1 MALMQ
6 AIKMSLKSIIDN
18 KLRSFLTMLGIV
30 IGVMSVIGLVSL
42 GQGATEG
49 VTSQIKSMG
58 SNLIMVSIMGRGMDT
73 SLSYDKAMSIGD
85 SPYISQISPIMSA
98 NAYAKYGDKS
108 YEESING
115 VNENYMSLRNL
126 KLAEGRFILSIDN
139 DMRQKVAVIGSNVAS
154 DLFGFTD
161 PLGKTIQ
168 LDGNNFTVVG
178 VLASGG
184 SSISNSYDDSI
195 FIPIKTMFVFQRNRG
210 ITQIYLSAT
219 EEQYVNIAQYHVEN
233 MLNTIFKGDTNAY
246 RILNQSDLLST
257 VNSVSNTLSMM
268 LGGIAGIALI
278 VGGIGIMN
286 IMLVSVTERTREIG
300 IRKALGAK
308 KKDILLQFM
317 IESLTI
323 SGVGGIVGVIFGFI
337 ASYLMGHFMNMTVS
351 PSINTIIIS
360 FSFSLLIGLFFGMY
374 PANKAAGLKP
384 IDALRYE

>member
-1 MALMQ
+1 MGLMQ

-58 SNLIMVSIMGRGMDT
+58 SNLIMVSIMGRGMDN
-73 SLSYDKAMSIGD
+73 SLSYDEAMSIGD
-85 SPYISQISPIMSA
+85 SAYISKISPIMSG

-139 DMRQKVAVIGSNVAS
+139 MMRQKVAVIGSNVAS

-161 PLGKTIQ
+161 PVGKTIQ
-168 LDGNNFTVVG
+168 LDGNNFTVIG

-210 ITQIYLSAT
+210 ITQIYMSASS
-219 EEQYVNIAQYHVEN
+219 EQYVNIAQYHVEN
-233 MLNTIFKGDTNAY
+233 MLNNIFKGDTNAY
-246 RILNQSDLLST
+246 RIMNQSDILST
-257 VNSVSNTLSMM
+257 MNSVSNTMSMM
-268 LGGIAGIALI
+268 LGGIAGISLI

-308 KKDILLQFM
+308 KKDILLQFI

-323 SGVGGIVGVIFGFI
+323 SGVGGIVGILFGFL
-337 ASYLMGHFMNMTVS
+337 ATYLLGHFMNMTVK
-351 PSINTIIIS
+351 PSLSTIILS
-360 FSFSLLIGLFFGMY
+360 FSFSLLIGLFFGIY
-374 PANKAAGLKP
+374 PSNKAAGLKP
-384 IDALRYE
+384 IDALHYE